1 MLIHC
6 DVTRARKEECYDL
19 PAGASVRMI
28 SCNEEGGMGQNS
40 VQDLRFTEQV
50 ADHYYLFVS
59 LILFYFFIL
68 I

>member
-6 DVTRARKEECYDL
+6 DVTRARKEGCYDL

-28 SCNEEGGMGQNS
+28 SCNEGGMGQNS
-40 VQDLRFTEQV
+40 VQDLHFTEQV

-59 LILFYFFIL
+59 LI
-68 I
+68 